1 MWLLSVYN
9 SYKYARTIP
18 SSIACYWFLSLKC
31 LARTLFFFVLSVIDR
46 RISYIDYRSSQP
58 PLNGQLSQISF
69 VLFYFY
75 RYFYYLY
82 AIIFFSFFVI
92 FFDMFA
98 SNACHENT
106 FALYWCYNFTCFFS
120 SICLV
125 IQLHKYE
132 YSK

>member
-9 SYKYARTIP
+9 SYKYARKIP
-18 SSIACYWFLSLKC
+18 IYIADYWLLSFKC
-31 LARTLFFFVLSVIDR
+31 LARTVFFVLCYRLSIVKYRILIIDR
-46 RISYIDYRSSQP
+46 ANHHSTVNCHK
-58 PLNGQLSQISF
+58 L
-69 VLFYFY
+69 VLFCFL
-75 RYFYYLY
+75 FINIC
-82 AIIFFSFFVI
+82 IIYTLSFFF

-106 FALYWCYNFTCFFS
+106 FALYWCYYFYRFFS

-132 YSK
+132 YSKYHM